1 VDFEV
6 REIEGMRML
15 GVGGRLKEIGELWHR
30 CGEGFE
36 AGWLPTLTEGV
47 SSLGFVRV
55 EPDGQLRYFAGVP
68 TDPRAVAPPR
78 EAEGFE
84 LLDIPGGRY
93 AFVHHEGPTERIHD
107 LQVALQ
113 AAARAADESPDGTE
127 LELYHPASDPP
138 DAVVDIGAR
147 LEG

>member
-6 REIEGMRML
+6 RQIEALRML
-15 GVGGRLKEIGELWHR
+15 GVGGGLKEIGELWHR

-36 AGWLPTLTEGV
+36 AGWLPTITEGV
-47 SSLGFVRV
+47 SALGFVRV
-55 EPDGQLRYFAGVP
+55 EPDGGLRYFAGVAA
-68 TDPRAVAPPR
+68 DASAVAPPP

-84 LLDIPGGRY
+84 LLDVPAGRY
-93 AFVHHEGPTERIHD
+93 AFVHHEGSTARIHD

-113 AAARAADESPDGTE
+113 AAARAAGETPDGTE
-127 LELYHPASDPP
+127 LELYHPASNPP

-147 LEG
+147 LGD